1 MLEIKHFA
9 QLSPVFVGSFML
21 LTSIFNGDVKA
32 FIWLMFIM
40 VGIFI
45 ILLMQKYVFADKN
58 LAGEVIKTT
67 YAAGDNCADPL
78 IPLFTNFPKLS
89 VSTFFIV
96 FTMIYLVQPMMM
108 HNDWNYYVVVGF
120 LGILIMDTMVK
131 FQLFPNCTQKK
142 GIFIGSVFGALYSVL
157 CYNLIL
163 VAGGDKLL
171 YFNTVSSN
179 NVYCSRPKKQ
189 TFKCFVYRNGE
200 VISTV

>member
-9 QLSPVFVGSFML
+9 QLSPVFIGSFMVL
-21 LTSIFNGDVKA
+21 SSIFNGDVKA
-32 FIWLMFIM
+32 FIWLILSI
-40 VGIFI
+40 VGVVIIFGI
-45 ILLMQKYVFADKN
+45 QKFFLREKIPPV
-58 LAGEVIKTT
+58 
-67 YAAGDNCADPL
+67 YAQGDNCIDPL
-78 IPLFTNFPKLS
+78 IPLFTNFPKFS

-96 FTMIYLVQPMMM
+96 FTMIYLIQPMFM

-142 GIFIGSVFGALYSVL
+142 GILIGTVFGALYSVF
-157 CYNLIL
+157 CYNLIRI
-163 VAGGDKLL
+163 AGGDKLL

-189 TFKCFVYRNGE
+189 TFKCYVYKNGE
-200 VISTV
+200 IISAL